1 MRSWAPP
8 RRMPEGGPP
17 ANGGGSPM
25 DPTRLDQLSKLFA
38 ARRSRRQAVRDLA
51 AGGLAAGLLG
61 AAGLE
66 AAAQGTLAAAT
77 PSAAAVEASKPTTF
91 MFVQS
96 FTAGSLAP
104 QSGQPNRFTL
114 TLRGGLEQTVYFSDR
129 PERLFGLAPTDPFLK
144 GLGFTPANPP
154 NAALVAHRGPGRT
167 ELVVLELFDPHF
179 DASSETLTYA
189 VQVLQDT
196 RNTPL

>member
-61 AAGLE
+61 AAGLD
-66 AAAQGTLAAAT
+66 AAAQGSPAATPGGT
-77 PSAAAVEASKPTTF
+77 PSAAAIEAAKPTTF

-96 FTAGSLAP
+96 FAAGSLAP
-104 QSGQPNRFTL
+104 QSGNAVRYTL
-114 TLRGGLEQTVYFSDR
+114 TL
-129 PERLFGLAPTDPFLK
+129 
-144 GLGFTPANPP
+144 
-154 NAALVAHRGPGRT
+154 
-167 ELVVLELFDPHF
+167 
-179 DASSETLTYA
+179 
-189 VQVLQDT
+189 
-196 RNTPL
+196 